1 MLMFMIVFN
10 SDVDQRKYENK
21 KQQKKDFQ
29 PFYWFIFYFFI
40 ISYLDI

>member
-1 MLMFMIVFN
+1 MFMIVFN

-29 PFYWFIFYFFI
+29 PFY
-40 ISYLDI
+40 